1 MSLEVYLPLQFSGN
15 VMDVCPR
22 TLEPSLPVPEESP
35 QVVRRVTATL
45 LVDKWIELKPN
56 CNILP
61 KG

>member
-1 MSLEVYLPLQFSGN
+1 MWLNSRMWNLWIQMANCN

-45 LVDKWIELKPN
+45 LVDKWIEP
-56 CNILP
+56 
-61 KG
+61 